1 MVDFAF
7 LDSGIGGLPYMFY
20 LKEKS
25 PESTC
30 VYIADTKN
38 FPYGEKSQNE
48 IVECAL
54 FCVQKIIDNFN
65 PKVIV
70 IACNTMSVNV
80 LDVLRKTY
88 PNQLFVGTV
97 PAIKLAAETTKNR
110 CFGLLATNSTV
121 NHPYNKKLKEDFAAN
136 CKIISRGDPELIS
149 FIEHKAYSATENEI
163 EAACKPAVDFFREQG
178 CDVII
183 LGCTH
188 FLNISTQIQKVAG
201 KSIKVIDSKSGVIK
215 RALEMCKKLESN
227 KKIESSEKK
236 SDLLFVTGGFT
247 DEDRNKY
254 EQLCLHHHLEFGGIL
269 Q

>member
-25 PESTC
+25 PESNC

-38 FPYGEKSQNE
+38 FPYGEKSQE
-48 IVECAL
+48 KIIECAL
-54 FCVQKIIDNFN
+54 ECVKKIITKFS

-80 LDVLRKTY
+80 LDSFRKTY
-88 PNQLFVGTV
+88 PEQLFVGTV
-97 PAIKLAAETTKNR
+97 PAIKLAAEVSKNH
-110 CFGLLATNSTV
+110 CIGLLATNSTV
-121 NHPYNKKLKEDFAAN
+121 NHPYNKKLKEDFASD
-136 CKIISRGDPELIS
+136 CKMISRGDPELIS
-149 FIEHKAYSATENEI
+149 FIEHQVYKSTETEI
-163 EAACKPAVDFFREQG
+163 EAACKPAVDFFRSQG

-188 FLNISTQIQKVAG
+188 FLNISKHIQNVAG
-201 KSIKVIDSKSGVIK
+201 ESIKVIDSKSGVIK
-215 RALEMCKKLESN
+215 RALNMCG
-227 KKIESSEKK
+227 KIEPKGK
-236 SDLLFVTGGFT
+236 SPDLLFVTGQF
-247 DEDRNKY
+247 DEEEKNKY
-254 EQLCLHHHLEFGGIL
+254 ERLCLHYKLNFGGIL